1 VLGYRHA
8 GHSGDFDDRP
18 GPESSGLGQRAA
30 DDTRVTVA
38 SYAATEDLESGYGGC
53 ENEIPF

>member
-1 VLGYRHA
+1 VGD
-8 GHSGDFDDRP
+8 SGDFDDRP
-18 GPESSGLGQRAA
+18 GPEFSGLGHRAA

-38 SYAATEDLESGYGGC
+38 SYAAPKTLKAAMGGC